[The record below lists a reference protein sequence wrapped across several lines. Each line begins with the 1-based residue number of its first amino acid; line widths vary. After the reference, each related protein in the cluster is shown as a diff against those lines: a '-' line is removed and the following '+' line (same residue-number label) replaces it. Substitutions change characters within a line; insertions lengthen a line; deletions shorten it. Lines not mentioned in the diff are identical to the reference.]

1 MALAHADRI
10 DPSELD
16 SDELVLQNLPLVGHL
31 VREVSQRVPA
41 SVDRDDLRSAGMLAL
56 VAASRSYQAARGV
69 PFSAYATTR
78 IRGALVDELRSL
90 DWASRSVRRRG
101 RDIEQTRQRLATALG
116 EFPDDALVAKELR
129 MTTAEVRRADADTD
143 RAYVLS
149 LHATDNDGA
158 ELVASRWPAPEEV
171 VERTEKLAYV
181 SAALQELPERLR
193 FVVEGYFLREQPM
206 AELAAVL
213 GVTEPRIS
221 QLRAEAVVL
230 MRAALESA
238 YAAAQEAEGQVAGGV
253 AARRRR
259 PASPGLRRR
268 GGRPVRLGRP
278 CPAGGGPRPRL
289 TVSRG

>member
-1 MALAHADRI
+1 MA
-10 DPSELD
+10 EVE
-16 SDELVLQNLPLVGHL
+16 SDELVLLNLPLVGHL
-31 VREVSQRVPA
+31 VREVSQRVPV

-56 VAASRSYQAARGV
+56 VAASKSYQAARGV

-101 RDIEQTRQRLATALG
+101 REIEQTRQRLATALG
-116 EFPDDALVAKELR
+116 EFPDDTLVAKELG
-129 MTTAEVRRADADTD
+129 MTLAEVRRADADAD
-143 RAYVLS
+143 RAHVLS

-158 ELVASRWPAPEEV
+158 ELVASRWPVPEDV

-181 SAALQELPERLR
+181 TAAVQELPERLR

-213 GVTEPRIS
+213 GVTESRIS
-221 QLRAEAVVL
+221 QLRAEAMVL

-238 YAAAQEAEGQVAGGV
+238 YAAAQHAEGQVAGGV
-253 AARRRR
+253 AARRRQSYVDAVAVR
-259 PASPGLRRR
+259 FAASARARTTSS
-268 GGRPVRLGRP
+268 
-278 CPAGGGPRPRL
+278 A
-289 TVSRG
+289 SA